1 MDLSSVNYVRQEYL
15 FSGNAT
21 GYASQGKLSRDG
33 IWSVKESQNAAY
45 KTRMVV
51 IRPKDPSHF
60 NGTVYVEWFNVTGGV
75 DAGPVWISGHNQI
88 IRSGAAWVGVTAQS
102 DGVNGGTATVE
113 SKEVAIPQGG
123 LVKSDPV
130 RYGSLTHPGDL
141 FSYDI
146 FTQAGVAVRGDAK
159 GVKPM
164 QGYDVKHVL
173 AVGQSQS
180 AARLVTYVDAVQPLA
195 GVYNGFLLYSR
206 AATPAPLGVR
216 LVNGND
222 PSIPTAALIRTDINV
237 PVFTF
242 ETEYDVSVLKYADA
256 RQPNSKYFRIWE
268 MAGGSH
274 EDAYSGGGYA
284 LTDLGNGEA
293 EKALLNPAKANGGE
307 LNCVAPINAGD
318 AYAPLQAAM
327 SDLDAWVSSGTVPP
341 EFPEIQTTGTGVGID
356 IVRNDL
362 GIARGGLRTPIVY
375 VPLAAN
381 IGDNTNSPNF
391 CSVFGHTYPFG
402 AAALEK
408 LYPQG
413 SSQYVAEFDRSAD
426 KAVAAGVWLE
436 PEANNFKAAARTITI
451 P

>member
-146 FTQAGVAVRGDAK
+146 FTQAGVTVRGDAK

-180 AARLVTYVDAVQPLA
+180 AARLVTYVD
-195 GVYNGFLLYSR
+195 GG
-206 AATPAPLGVR
+206 AATCRCLQR
-216 LVNGND
+216 LSALQPSRHSGTARCPFVNGND

-256 RQPNSKYFRIWE
+256 RQPNSKYFRVWE

-293 EKALLNPAKANGGE
+293 EKALFNPAKADGGE

-327 SDLDAWVSSGTVPP
+327 SDLDAWVSSGPAPP
-341 EFPEIQTTGTGVGID
+341 EFPEIQTTGTGAGID

-362 GIARGGLRTPIVY
+362 GIAKRRLTHAHR
-375 VPLAAN
+375 
-381 IGDNTNSPNF
+381 
-391 CSVFGHTYPFG
+391 
-402 AAALEK
+402 
-408 LYPQG
+408 
-413 SSQYVAEFDRSAD
+413 
-426 KAVAAGVWLE
+426 
-436 PEANNFKAAARTITI
+436 
-451 P
+451 

>member
-1 MDLSSVNYVRQEYL
+1 M
-15 FSGNAT
+15 
-21 GYASQGKLSRDG
+21 
-33 IWSVKESQNAAY
+33 KESQNAAY

-88 IRSGAAWVGVTAQS
+88 IRSGAAWGRVTVQS
-102 DGVNGGTATVE
+102 DGVNGRTATVE

-164 QGYDVKHVL
+164 KGYDVKHIF

-242 ETEYDVSVLKYADA
+242 ETEYNVSVLKYADA
-256 RQPNSKYFRIWE
+256 RQPNSKYFRVWE
-268 MAGGSH
+268 MTGGSH

-327 SDLDAWVSSGTVPP
+327 SDLDAWVSSGTAP
-341 EFPEIQTTGTGVGID
+341 
-356 IVRNDL
+356 
-362 GIARGGLRTPIVY
+362 
-375 VPLAAN
+375 
-381 IGDNTNSPNF
+381 
-391 CSVFGHTYPFG
+391 
-402 AAALEK
+402 
-408 LYPQG
+408 
-413 SSQYVAEFDRSAD
+413 
-426 KAVAAGVWLE
+426 AGVS
-436 PEANNFKAAARTITI
+436 
-451 P
+451 